1 MTPLNSAV
9 AVILRLKATIAKSE
23 TLIAR
28 SETTIRKSNH
38 AMEMSSKT
46 ILNIRKPKP
55 LFDREL
61 AVCGEIQIDPQNTAP
76 PA

>member
-9 AVILRLKATIAKSE
+9 AVRLKATIAKSE

-55 LFDREL
+55 LFD
-61 AVCGEIQIDPQNTAP
+61 Q
-76 PA
+76 